1 MRPTASTAAVG
12 LLLLLGGGVAQGAS
26 QYHRE
31 SLRGLGGVAPRVE
44 RIAPDAQQRGL
55 DEMSIYADV
64 EQRLGKA
71 GIKVLTAG
79 QVSQE
84 PGSPV
89 LYIRVNARQSYDAP
103 VYAVSVTVALLQDA
117 VAARDSNLK
126 LREAKT
132 WDAGYMRTYDPAS
145 LGQARAVVSDLVDE
159 FIRDWTAANP
169 KK

>member
-1 MRPTASTAAVG
+1 MRRVTSSAAVAI
-12 LLLLLGGGVAQGAS
+12 LLTLGGGAASGAS

-44 RIAPDAQQRGL
+44 RIAPDAQQQGL
-55 DEMSIYADV
+55 DEMSICADV
-64 EQRLGKA
+64 EQRLSKA
-71 GIKVLTAG
+71 GIRVLAAG
-79 QVSQE
+79 QSSQE

-103 VYAVSVTVALLQDA
+103 VYAVNVTVALLQDA
-117 VAARDSNLK
+117 VAGRDSSLK

-132 WDAGYMRTYDPAS
+132 WDAGYMRTYTSAN
-145 LGQARAVVSDLVDE
+145 LAQARSVVSDLVDE

>member
-1 MRPTASTAAVG
+1 MKPAASAFALGILLLWGTAS
-12 LLLLLGGGVAQGAS
+12 GAS

-44 RIAPDAQQRGL
+44 RIAPDAQQYGL
-55 DEMSIYADV
+55 DEMSIYTDV

-71 GIKVLTAG
+71 GIKALTAG
-79 QVSQE
+79 QLSQE

-89 LYIRVNARQSYDAP
+89 LYIRVNAKQSYDAP
-103 VYAVSVTVALLQDA
+103 VYAVNVTVALLQDA
-117 VAARDSNLK
+117 VTARDSNLK
-126 LREAKT
+126 LREVKT

-145 LGQARAVVSDLVDE
+145 LGQARSVVSDLVDE
-159 FIRDWTAANP
+159 FIRDWMAVNP